1 MPVDERSDNKHKQPN
16 GPHLP
21 KLPKRLRRDPGQ
33 HLLLLLI
40 HLLLL
45 LPVRQP
51 LTTIPNLIHRN
62 KRQRL
67 RFVLPNNY
75 VNNTFCGGGCGL
87 FCLFYDCG
95 LL

>member
-1 MPVDERSDNKHKQPN
+1 MHNDERPDNKDLQPN
-16 GPHLP
+16 GPNLP
-21 KLPKRLRRDPGQ
+21 KLPERFLGEPRQ
-33 HLLLLLI
+33 HLLHLLI

-51 LTTIPNLIHRN
+51 LTTIPNLIHRH

-67 RFVLPNNY
+67 RSVLPNNN

-87 FCLFYDCG
+87 LCLFYDCG